1 MLNNTSLTLNRGFK
15 IRNFEEDKIAIL
27 NRNPGLHFE
36 IQDNGTYIFS
46 GNYYLK
52 SDDGKFIKS
61 FNIKIS
67 PLKKYPNAVPIVY
80 STGDEI
86 EKIDDYHIS
95 KEGIICFDHTY
106 TLNKLASGGLRLY
119 DFIEYYFPKYFS
131 WVLLKQ
137 SGKTENLKEW
147 AHQDDGT
154 IQYFQEVLGFDDI
167 EKISS
172 FLECYLKESKPRRN
186 ENCYCGSGIKLK
198 KCHLDAVNIL
208 RATSRVEL
216 QNDYEK
222 IKKVK

>member
-1 MLNNTSLTLNRGFK
+1 MLNNISPTLNRGFK

-27 NRNPGLHFE
+27 NRNPGLHFV
-36 IQDNGTYIFS
+36 IQDDGTYIFS
-46 GNYYLK
+46 GNYYLTDK
-52 SDDGKFIKS
+52 EGRLIKA

-95 KEGIICFDHTY
+95 KEGVICFDHTY
-106 TLNKLASGGLRLY
+106 TLNKIASGGLRLY
-119 DFIEYYFPKYFS
+119 DFIEFYFPKYFS

-137 SGKTENLKEW
+137 NERTEKLKEW

-154 IQYFQEVLGFDDI
+154 IQYFQEILEINEI
-167 EKISS
+167 EKINV
-172 FLECYLKESKPRRN
+172 FLENYLSVAKPRRN
-186 ENCYCGSGIKLK
+186 EKCYCGSGIKLK

-208 RATSRVEL
+208 RATSKKEL
-216 QNDYEK
+216 QGDLSRL
-222 IKKVK
+222 I